1 MTLHNWYM
9 IAAIGMIITAML
21 TPWFMTLPLA
31 RYGRHKLATA
41 RWEMPLPTRWAWMV
55 MEAPASLVFALIF
68 LLGDRSTAIVPLI
81 FFLMWQLHYF
91 DRAFLYPLR
100 IRARP
105 GQTESGAIVG
115 SAILFNSWNAFLN
128 AGVIGY
134 SMIGQIYAISWL
146 SDPRFW
152 IGAVVFFSGLYIN
165 RKADHMLKALR
176 APGDSVYKIPRGWL
190 YERITSPN
198 YLGEII
204 QWTGWAIAT
213 WSLGGVAFAIFT
225 AANLVPRA
233 IQHHRWYH
241 EQFPDYP
248 KDRNIILP
256 GVY

>member
-1 MTLHNWYM
+1 M
-9 IAAIGMIITAML
+9 
-21 TPWFMTLPLA
+21 
-31 RYGRHKLATA
+31 
-41 RWEMPLPTRWAWMV
+41 
-55 MEAPASLVFALIF
+55 
-68 LLGDRSTAIVPLI
+68 
-81 FFLMWQLHYF
+81 
-91 DRAFLYPLR
+91 
-100 IRARP
+100 
-105 GQTESGAIVG
+105 
-115 SAILFNSWNAFLN
+115 
-128 AGVIGY
+128 
-134 SMIGQIYAISWL
+134 
-146 SDPRFW
+146 
-152 IGAVVFFSGLYIN
+152 VFFSGLYIN

-176 APGDSVYKIPRGWL
+176 APGDSGYKIPRGWL

-241 EQFPDYP
+241 ERFPDYP